1 MPAGR
6 LWPFGATAQP
16 WLSARQMTQPIK
28 VAPELLIERYQDL
41 PDRKLLR
48 AAIREVFPGRLAV
61 VSSFGAESAVVLS
74 LVAEIDPSVPVIFLD
89 TGKHFPETLDYRDQ
103 LVDHFGLTDVRSI
116 EPAVVDLAREDA
128 DGSLWQRNTVR
139 CCQLR
144 KVEPLARAL
153 EGFDAWITGR
163 KHFHGALRAY
173 LPRIEHDG
181 THFKLNPIVDWS
193 PEKIESIFE
202 DLNLPRH
209 PLTEDGYLS
218 IGCAPCTQAPVDEN
232 AVRSG
237 RWAGSGKTEC
247 GIHDRPMP
255 TIGPARRPGAPLPG
269 C

>member
-1 MPAGR
+1 MK
-6 LWPFGATAQP
+6 Q
-16 WLSARQMTQPIK
+16 QIE
-28 VAPELLIERYQDL
+28 VAPEVLIERYRDL
-41 PDRKLLR
+41 PDRELLR
-48 AAIREVFPGRLAV
+48 AAIREIFPGRVAV
-61 VSSFGAESAVVLS
+61 VSSFGAESAIVLS
-74 LVAEIDPSVPVIFLD
+74 LVSEIDRSVPVIFLD

-103 LVDHFGLTDVRSI
+103 LVDHFGLKDVRSI
-116 EPAVVDLAREDA
+116 QPAITELAEEDP

-153 EGFDAWITGR
+153 EGFDAWVTGR

-193 PEKIESIFE
+193 ADKIEASFD

-255 TIGPARRPGAPLPG
+255 ARSGARRPGAPLPG